1 MSRTYTSSDMEI
13 VVPKGESF
21 VIELEGNPTTGYDWE
36 LQFDQDKIK
45 DIDMQY
51 VPASESVGAGGKKRF
66 VLQAA
71 KNGHVSVRAI
81 YKRAWER
88 DPIDEKTFKIHITK

>member
-1 MSRTYTSSDMEI
+1 MPRTYNSSDKEI

-21 VIELEGNPTTGYDWE
+21 AIELEGNPTTGYDWE

-45 DIDMQY
+45 DIDSQH
-51 VPASESVGAGGKKRF
+51 VPATESVGGGGKRRF
-66 VLQAA
+66 VLQAV
-71 KNGHVSVRAI
+71 KSGDLSVRAI

-88 DPIDEKTFKIHITK
+88 DPIDEKTFKIRITK

>member
-1 MSRTYTSSDMEI
+1 MSRTYTSSDKEI

-45 DIDMQY
+45 NTDRQY
-51 VPASESVGAGGKKRF
+51 EPAGESVGQGGKKRF
-66 VLQAA
+66 RLQAIKSGEA
-71 KNGHVSVRAI
+71 SIRAI

-88 DPIDEKTFKIHITK
+88 DAIDEKHFKIRITK